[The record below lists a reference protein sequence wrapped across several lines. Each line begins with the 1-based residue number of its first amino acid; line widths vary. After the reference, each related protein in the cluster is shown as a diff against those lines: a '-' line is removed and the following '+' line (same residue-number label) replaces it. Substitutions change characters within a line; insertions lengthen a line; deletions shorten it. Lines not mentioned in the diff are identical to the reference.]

1 MPAPDYRDWTIIG
14 HNGVPTAG
22 CSINL
27 PVMQRPDGTI
37 TLLSLGPFGVLSR
50 DTREDVEEFA
60 KQGLLTLFPDGIH
73 VALPPEAEGCQED
86 YPTVLSISQGFAH
99 EVNPGKGDLPKY
111 EDLRIPWTSL
121 ASSDRW
127 VVCLRESEVKFLR
140 DHWGEML
147 REHFDAVFVQTETC
161 DCDWDR
167 LLKIAKFGLEIAMR
181 KGLREYLYRRCC
193 MAVLQRPSGAPEAAK
208 GVFEVLVEPEFP
220 EKNWVSFKA
229 EIEGLHQDLL
239 MQRSFFFQHRENE
252 DTIQEFRQSRSAAN
266 DPSQTR
272 QRRAER
278 RLASCGLSSV
288 ESVRPISSI

>member
-99 EVNPGKGDLPKY
+99 EVNPGKGTCRNTKIFGYRGRHLLP
-111 EDLRIPWTSL
+111 RI
-121 ASSDRW
+121 A
-127 VVCLRESEVKFLR
+127 
-140 DHWGEML
+140 G
-147 REHFDAVFVQTETC
+147 
-161 DCDWDR
+161 
-167 LLKIAKFGLEIAMR
+167 
-181 KGLREYLYRRCC
+181 
-193 MAVLQRPSGAPEAAK
+193 
-208 GVFEVLVEPEFP
+208 
-220 EKNWVSFKA
+220 
-229 EIEGLHQDLL
+229 
-239 MQRSFFFQHRENE
+239 
-252 DTIQEFRQSRSAAN
+252 
-266 DPSQTR
+266 
-272 QRRAER
+272 
-278 RLASCGLSSV
+278 SSV
-288 ESVRPISSI
+288 SANLR